1 MLYNELASAKGFNH
15 QDGLFAFHSPD
26 PELEDSSNSLGE
38 TVARLRLA
46 CVTEEAA
53 GKYECRATSGKH
65 QVEQQCENILIDI
78 LQILAKLN

>member
-1 MLYNELASAKGFNH
+1 M
-15 QDGLFAFHSPD
+15 
-26 PELEDSSNSLGE
+26 
-38 TVARLRLA
+38 ARLRLG

-65 QVEQQCENILIDI
+65 QVEQQCENILIDV